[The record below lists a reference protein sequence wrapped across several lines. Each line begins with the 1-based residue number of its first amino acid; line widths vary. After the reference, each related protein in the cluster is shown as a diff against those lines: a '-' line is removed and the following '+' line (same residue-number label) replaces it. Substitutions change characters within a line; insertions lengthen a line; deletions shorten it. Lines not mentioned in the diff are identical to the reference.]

1 MAIEDYFNDIIV
13 LKQLS
18 TETNLIGGVNDNWG
32 EVKTLRGII
41 NCKNVNQ
48 STLSGKAG
56 ENTEYNGLF
65 EYSDD
70 SLRYLKS
77 ENRLKD
83 KDGYVYRVSGKTKN
97 TVNQEHHL
105 KVELIFVEYIE
116 G

>member
-1 MAIEDYFNDIIV
+1 MAIEDYFHDIIV

-32 EVKTLRGII
+32 EVKTLRGVI
-41 NCKNVNQ
+41 NCKNIEP

-70 SLRYLKS
+70 SINYLKA
-77 ENRLKD
+77 ENRVKD
-83 KDGYVYRVSGKTKN
+83 TDGYIYKIPGKPKN
-97 TVNQEHHL
+97 TIQRNHHF
-105 KVELIFVEYIE
+105 KVELIFVEYLE